1 MALTKE
7 KLISRLQVHVGLSKQ
22 ESRAVVERVLGI
34 LKDTLAAGEDLL
46 ISGFGKFS
54 VRRKNARRGRN
65 PQTKENLILRARKV
79 VVFKTSGVLRHRIN
93 GSRSFKVPP
102 RPAWP
107 RDFQPTPCTSPLS
120 MPMGNFPCPGGVLAR
135 S

>member
-7 KLISRLQVHVGLSKQ
+7 KLISRLQIQVGLSKQ

-34 LKDTLAAGEDLL
+34 VKDTLSAGEDLL
-46 ISGFGKFS
+46 VSGFGKFS

-93 GSRSFKVPP
+93 GSRSF
-102 RPAWP
+102 
-107 RDFQPTPCTSPLS
+107 
-120 MPMGNFPCPGGVLAR
+120 
-135 S
+135 

>member
-7 KLISRLQVHVGLSKQ
+7 KLISRLQVQVGLTKQ

-34 LKDTLAAGEDLL
+34 VKDPLAAGEDLL
-46 ISGFGKFS
+46 VSGFGKFS

-93 GSRSFKVPP
+93 GSRSF
-102 RPAWP
+102 
-107 RDFQPTPCTSPLS
+107 
-120 MPMGNFPCPGGVLAR
+120 
-135 S
+135 

>member
-7 KLISRLQVHVGLSKQ
+7 KLITRLQVQAGLTKQ
-22 ESRAVVERVLGI
+22 ESRDVVERI
-34 LKDTLAAGEDLL
+34 LEIIKDTLSAGEDLL
-46 ISGFGKFS
+46 VSGFGKFS

-93 GSRSFKVPP
+93 GSRS
-102 RPAWP
+102 A
-107 RDFQPTPCTSPLS
+107 
-120 MPMGNFPCPGGVLAR
+120 
-135 S
+135 